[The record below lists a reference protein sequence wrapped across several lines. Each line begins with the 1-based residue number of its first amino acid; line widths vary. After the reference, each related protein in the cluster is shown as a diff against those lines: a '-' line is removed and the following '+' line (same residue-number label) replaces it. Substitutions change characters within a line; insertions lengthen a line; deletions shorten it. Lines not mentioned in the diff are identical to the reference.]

1 MQIFDEINSDFPNG
15 LGSMQVIG
23 LNLVLSVPMW
33 GVMQTTNPDI
43 GPYFIHFPFTGSQ
56 WWKLPVFHSKPR

>member
-56 WWKLPVFHSKPR
+56 W